1 MNAIYKI
8 KKERQNKLSAAMEE
22 VGMFFAF
29 SDTQFEESKTPLIEG
44 DKYLSLGSG
53 TYLPKS
59 NLDKWKEKTEIINKW
74 FINEVEQQ
82 REDYIRY
89 ELSNHE
95 TYYTGDIDS
104 AFEALEGNF
113 SREEVQAVFNIER
126 QKEENYA

>member
-44 DKYLSLGSG
+44 DKYLSIGSG

-59 NLDKWKEKTEIINKW
+59 NLDK
-74 FINEVEQQ
+74 
-82 REDYIRY
+82 
-89 ELSNHE
+89 
-95 TYYTGDIDS
+95 
-104 AFEALEGNF
+104 
-113 SREEVQAVFNIER
+113 
-126 QKEENYA
+126 